1 MIQSFLLKS
10 RNNVRMQ
17 IQQFYFGLHNIL
29 NNASYFNHHAT
40 DWLQLQPQPQL
51 IMDGSCSYN
60 GIPIV
65 DTSSSHTL
73 LDNLSIWFAVPKQK
87 ISHQKKRMKT
97 TLRTR
102 IPIRKNIIT
111 DPRTGELTLR
121 HHLPYNWKN
130 YLPNAVGMNNN
141 SNNTNKSD

>member
-1 MIQSFLLKS
+1 MIQLLLLQS
-10 RNNVRMQ
+10 RNAVRMQ
-17 IQQFYFGLHNIL
+17 MQQFYFGLQYIF
-29 NNASYFNHHAT
+29 NNPYFNQHG
-40 DWLQLQPQPQL
+40 DWFQQQLQPQL
-51 IMDGSCSYN
+51 IMDGFHNNN
-60 GIPIV
+60 GIPII
-65 DTSSSHTL
+65 DTSSSSSNTL

-121 HHLPYNWKN
+121 HRLPYNWKN
-130 YLPNAVGMNNN
+130 YLPNAIGINTT
-141 SNNTNKSD
+141 SNNTKKSE